1 MAMFAMFENIM
12 AGSELEQEENKPLYL
27 RRAINNQQQQQLL
40 QQQQQLQ
47 QQQHVSSQQ
56 QQNMN
61 TFHHPNTIG
70 DMILAAAN
78 QSLLYSV
85 AQTTTENQECHLEF
99 KAKLG

>member
-27 RRAINNQQQQQLL
+27 RRAINNQQQHQL
-40 QQQQQLQ
+40 LQ
-47 QQQHVSSQQ
+47 QQQHVSLQQ

-85 AQTTTENQECHLEF
+85 AQTTTENQECLLEF
-99 KAKLG
+99 CKARGGG